1 MKTRILPV
9 MGITFA
15 VLLLTR
21 SIAVSSEIS
30 PDVPEVKPH
39 DRTISPPPSEQC
51 LTGVVLETITAD
63 MNRLEKQK
71 KEMVEREAALVAIEE
86 KLATQMNAIED
97 ASSALQT
104 NIDSLKAIANDDLK
118 HLVGMYQTMKP
129 KQAAEIFNS
138 MDPSFAAGF
147 LREMNSDKAG
157 LIMAGM
163 DARKSYAVSVIIA
176 QQNSKYR
183 YSR

>member
-9 MGITFA
+9 IGITFA
-15 VLLLTR
+15 LLLLTR

-39 DRTISPPPSEQC
+39 DSTIAPPPSEQC

-63 MNRLEKQK
+63 MKRLEKQK
-71 KEMVEREAALVAIEE
+71 KEMAEREAALVAIEE
-86 KLATQMNAIED
+86 KLATQMSAIED
-97 ASSALQT
+97 ASSALQA

-129 KQAAEIFNS
+129 KEAAEIFNS

-157 LIMAGM
+157 
-163 DARKSYAVSVIIA
+163 
-176 QQNSKYR
+176 
-183 YSR
+183 